1 MQQKSAQ
8 KKSVNLYLKT
18 GQWDSPSQSS
28 RNKKKKN
35 EKGEDCL
42 SDLQDNIKWTNLH
55 YRSPRRKKE
64 RERDRKLI

>member
-28 RNKKKKN
+28 RNKKKRMKRV
-35 EKGEDCL
+35 K
-42 SDLQDNIKWTNLH
+42 IA
-55 YRSPRRKKE
+55 
-64 RERDRKLI
+64 